1 MSCAFFFFFFC
12 LLLVRGCSR
21 SPLSPPVYLGF
32 INGPDSSLIKF
43 RRRFTVLTADVD
55 RNSESGRVLP
65 RHNNGLRPTH

>member
-1 MSCAFFFFFFC
+1 VMCFF
-12 LLLVRGCSR
+12 LLLF
-21 SPLSPPVYLGF
+21 LSSSCQRMLTFSVITPVYLGF

-55 RNSESGRVLP
+55 RNSESGRVTP